1 MAAMKSRKAKEP
13 KPYRDHVVVDFLGRK
28 THVLDLSHIISPT
41 MPIYPG
47 HAKVALW
54 PHLSHAESRQ
64 RLGPGRKWC
73 GYGVT
78 GITMCDHVS
87 THIDAIYHFNEKR
100 PDLSIEKLPL
110 GVMITPGYWIDLSGH
125 KPRTS
130 IPLAHVK
137 AALRQAGIRKIKP
150 GSSLLY
156 WTGAERLWNKPLE
169 FNSQYPGLDAEASHW
184 ILDQGVV
191 NVLTDAASTDNPAD
205 LDYPNHLAHSE
216 RLINHTEILR
226 NIRKIP
232 VHQGF
237 SIVLCPLKFEGA
249 TGSPVRILALWH

>member
-1 MAAMKSRKAKEP
+1 MPATVKEP
-13 KPYRDHVVVDFLGRK
+13 KPYREKTTVEFLGRK
-28 THVLDLSHIISPT
+28 VHVLDLSHEISPT

-47 HAKVALW
+47 HAKVAFW
-54 PHLSHAESRQ
+54 SHLSHAESRV

-87 THIDAIYHFNEKR
+87 THVDAVWHFNEKR
-100 PDLSIEKLPL
+100 KDLSIEKLAL
-110 GVMITPGYWIDLSGH
+110 ETMVTPAYWIDLSGH
-125 KPRTS
+125 EPRTE
-130 IPLAHVK
+130 IPLASVK
-137 AALRQAGIRKIKP
+137 AALQKAGIRKIRP

-156 WTGAERLWNKPLE
+156 WTGAERVWNDPMK
-169 FNSQYPGLDAEASHW
+169 FNTQYPGLDSEASHW

-191 NVLTDAASTDNPAD
+191 NVMTDAASLDNPAN

-216 RLINHTEILR
+216 RLVNHTEIVK

-232 VHQGF
+232 RHQDF
-237 SIVLCPLKFEGA
+237 CTVMCPLKFEGA
-249 TGSPVRILALWH
+249 TGSPVRILALWAA